1 MLTEL
6 AMDDGALTPKA
17 AVAIRRAAA
26 ELGRTARGVPFADLV
41 ALAEGVEG
49 RPLRLDLASAALIG
63 TPMLVLREAA
73 GREVLPLLSQRERQ
87 VAVLVARGCTNRM
100 IAAELGIS
108 FSTVKDH
115 VHHALTKCGMASR
128 AELAAAVARRGP

>member
-1 MLTEL
+1 
-6 AMDDGALTPKA
+6 MDDGALTPKA

-26 ELGRTARGVPFADLV
+26 RLATAARGVPLADLV

-49 RPLRLDLASAALIG
+49 RPLRLDFASAALIG
-63 TPMLVLREAA
+63 TPILVLRETV
-73 GREVLPLLSQRERQ
+73 GREVLPLLSRRERQ
-87 VAVLVARGCTNRM
+87 VAVLVAQGCTNRM

-108 FSTVKDH
+108 LPTVKDH
-115 VHHALTKCGMASR
+115 VHHALAKCGMASR